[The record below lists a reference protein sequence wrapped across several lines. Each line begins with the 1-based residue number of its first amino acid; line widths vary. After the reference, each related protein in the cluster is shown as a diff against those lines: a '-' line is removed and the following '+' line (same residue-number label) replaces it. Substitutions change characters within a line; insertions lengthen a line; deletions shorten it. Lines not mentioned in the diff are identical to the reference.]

1 MTLRL
6 ATQCCGSIFLSC
18 KKNDCVIPF
27 PPTCRGGSW
36 DPCWCEH
43 GPIGIEKDACPVC
56 GSTWLSQ
63 NDGAVD
69 SDDMESL
76 DELRE
81 KEYGNEGVE
90 GIYNWDEWN

>member
-1 MTLRL
+1 M
-6 ATQCCGSIFLSC
+6 IDIYDPEEFVDDWYC
-18 KKNDCVIPF
+18 KD
-27 PPTCRGGSW
+27 
-36 DPCWCEH
+36 CEH

-76 DELRE
+76 DELRD

>member
-1 MTLRL
+1 M
-6 ATQCCGSIFLSC
+6 IDIYDPEEFVDDWYC
-18 KKNDCVIPF
+18 KD
-27 PPTCRGGSW
+27 
-36 DPCWCEH
+36 CEH

-76 DELRE
+76 DELRVNNI
-81 KEYGNEGVE
+81 KLLSLVKLFASF
-90 GIYNWDEWN
+90 IL